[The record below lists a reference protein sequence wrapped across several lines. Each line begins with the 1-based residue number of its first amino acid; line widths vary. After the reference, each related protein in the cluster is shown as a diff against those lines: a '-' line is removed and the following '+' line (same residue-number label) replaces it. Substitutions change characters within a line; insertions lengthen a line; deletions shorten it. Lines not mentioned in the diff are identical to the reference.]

1 MTMQKPC
8 EKKKPTLW
16 TVTYCIG
23 YWKRMGEWVQHSWR
37 PASACLMCIMRVS
50 GIQWHLH
57 QSLSPHGHCAAW
69 EAGRWHQDIVCSS
82 VVVSAFKKK
91 RGGGP
96 DILERFILST
106 AIMCWGYKYEP
117 PPTKQKKKKHNNT
130 MVCTNN
136 AQSHLVLLP
145 MSKLSS

>member
-8 EKKKPTLW
+8 EKKKTTLW

-82 VVVSAFKKK
+82 VVVSAFKK
-91 RGGGP
+91 RGGGAWHFREIYP
-96 DILERFILST
+96 LNSHHVLRLQIWT
-106 AIMCWGYKYEP
+106 TTHQ
-117 PPTKQKKKKHNNT
+117 TKKTKKHNNT

-145 MSKLSS
+145 MSNLSS